1 MDDRFRHHP
10 PRGEE
15 TIAKH
20 QAARTGADDFFNLI
34 EQLAP
39 NGREKALAITKVEE
53 AMFWLN
59 AAIARNQ

>member
-10 PRGEE
+10 PQGEA

-20 QAARTGADDFFNLI
+20 QAAREAADLFFSAI
-34 EQLAP
+34 QAIAP
-39 NGREKALAITKVEE
+39 EGREKSLSVTKVEE